1 MSLINQTLKNLD
13 KRQATG
19 AKARPV
25 RVRRQQ
31 GPSKALWL
39 GLIAAFGIFLVYG
52 LPQYQTK
59 PKPLVPS
66 ENRGHPDV
74 YELRPAIQPETST
87 IASKASEL
95 TTATDSAA
103 TESLSAESASTDP
116 AATASEEAVVTIEP
130 KRSSSDTPVLDSVT
144 AVATSAQP
152 MAVANPNALTT
163 NNETNPAREP
173 RLETVELMA
182 DEVDAMNPE
191 SDSVELGMAAPE
203 PEFSRAES
211 AIITPAP
218 SLKIERSREASRA
231 NTALMQQAV
240 AAQQVGNLVQA
251 QQLWQQIQ
259 QQQPQDQQAV
269 EQLALLAVQ
278 LKDWN
283 SLNAQLQRAK
293 QYGWQSRTLQLA
305 QLQAAAQQQQWPRVL
320 EFSQPLLAAQPDAT
334 LFALQAHAQTQLQK
348 SAEALLTYQQWQR
361 LLPNDAKAW
370 LGAAVLHDQLGQA
383 EQARASYRQAIR
395 VGQFTE
401 ETQGFIRQ
409 RLAQLGSQ

>member
-95 TTATDSAA
+95 TAATDSAA
-103 TESLSAESASTDP
+103 TDP
-116 AATASEEAVVTIEP
+116 AATASEEAVGTGEP
-130 KRSSSDTPVLDSVT
+130 KRRLNDTPALDSAT
-144 AVATSAQP
+144 ALATSAQP
-152 MAVANPNALTT
+152 VPVANPNALTT
-163 NNETNPAREP
+163 NNLTNQPHEP
-173 RLETVELMA
+173 QPETVELMA

-211 AIITPAP
+211 AITTPAP

-231 NTALMQQAV
+231 NTALVQQAA

-259 QQQPQDQQAV
+259 QQQPQDQQAL

-283 SLNAQLQRAK
+283 SLTLQLQRAK

-401 ETQGFIRQ
+401 ETQVFIRQ